1 MLPVFT
7 PAPFNPADPRQPY
20 ILADD
25 FLYASTETGEIG
37 DLGWSFTNGTWNLA
51 AAEAGHPGICRR
63 VTTAVATTVASA
75 FPGGGGTAVNMRF
88 DQWREMTWIV
98 KPVTT
103 AADFVIRLGVLNDM
117 TSNPPTNGA
126 YIEKLSTDTNWFGVV
141 RQSGSEVRVDL
152 GVAAAADTWY
162 KFRLRQISATS
173 VGFSVNGGADVVA
186 SGATVPAPTTN
197 MVQGFQVTPTSANA
211 RTIDVDF
218 FSLVLAA
225 QDR

>member
-25 FLYASTETGEIG
+25 FLFASTETGEIG
-37 DLGWSFTNGTWNLA
+37 DLGWSFTNGTWNLVA
-51 AAEAGHPGICRR
+51 AQVNHPGVCRR
-63 VTTAVATTVASA
+63 TTTAVANVVASA
-75 FPGGGGTAVNMRF
+75 YPGGGGTAVNLRF
-88 DQWREMTWIV
+88 DQWREMVWIV

-103 AADFVIRLGVLNDM
+103 VADTDIRIGVVNDM
-117 TSNPPTNGA
+117 TANPPTNGV
-126 YIEKLSTDTNWFGVV
+126 YIEKMTADTNWFGVA

-152 GVAAAADTWY
+152 GVAVAADTWY
-162 KFRLRQISATS
+162 RFRLRQIAADA

-186 SGATVPAPTTN
+186 SGGTVPASTTN
-197 MVQGFQVTPTSANA
+197 MVQGFQVTPTSASA

-218 FSLVLAA
+218 FSMVLAA